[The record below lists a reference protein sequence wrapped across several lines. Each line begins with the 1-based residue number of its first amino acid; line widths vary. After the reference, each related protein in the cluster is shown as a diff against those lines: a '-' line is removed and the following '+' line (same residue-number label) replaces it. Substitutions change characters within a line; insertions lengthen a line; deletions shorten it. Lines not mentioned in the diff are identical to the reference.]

1 MDYYNT
7 GSDTPYSYLLL
18 APHELG
24 RSTWLVFCSFQ
35 LILWCTGSFDAQI
48 ITEMRSE
55 NSESPFDTLLS
66 DVSLAAHTKKVL
78 AESLFKV

>member
-24 RSTWLVFCSFQ
+24 GSTWLVFCGYS
-35 LILWCTGSFDAQI
+35 DALAVL
-48 ITEMRSE
+48 MHRLLLRC
-55 NSESPFDTLLS
+55 DLRTLLS
-66 DVSLAAHTKKVL
+66 DVSLAAHTEKVL
-78 AESLFKV
+78 AES